1 MRYLK
6 KDLPSF
12 MRMRELKK
20 YEADGKL
27 HYIETPDGI
36 AGFYVVDGSMFKCL
50 FVDPQFRGQGIAS
63 QIIKNESYKQTITI
77 ATTKR
82 MCGIKRII
90 VRLGFVNTGIIVQG
104 KQSQLEIWTS
114 QTEIN
119 YQISCKSI

>member
-63 QIIKNESYKQTITI
+63 QVIKNESHKQTITI

-90 VRLGFVNTGIIVQG
+90 VRLGFVNTGVVVQG

-114 QTEIN
+114 QTEKV
-119 YQISCKSI
+119 YLSA

>member
-12 MRMRELKK
+12 MRMRELKR

-27 HYIETPDGI
+27 HYIETSSGV

-63 QIIKNESYKQTITI
+63 KVIQTESRKQVITI

-90 VRLGFVNTGIIVQG
+90 MRLGFTNTGVVVQG
-104 KQSQLEIWTS
+104 KQSELQIWAS
-114 QTEIN
+114 QTE
-119 YQISCKSI
+119 KVK